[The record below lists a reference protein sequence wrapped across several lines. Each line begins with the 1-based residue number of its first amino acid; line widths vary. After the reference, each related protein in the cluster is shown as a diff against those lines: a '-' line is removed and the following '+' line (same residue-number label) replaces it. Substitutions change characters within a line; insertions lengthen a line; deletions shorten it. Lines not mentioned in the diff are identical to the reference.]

1 MENEFTEKP
10 EEAPAEAGVSNAP
23 QGETVEADGTEEAE
37 KEIDLNRVFP
47 DVEGDLNELFPDLEM
62 KTFLKKIKRNQ
73 KDLDRMK
80 ENFSEPLASDPSD
93 A

>member
-1 MENEFTEKP
+1 MENELSENLEQAPAKAEAP
-10 EEAPAEAGVSNAP
+10 DAPLGEVVDAEEA
-23 QGETVEADGTEEAE
+23 EAE

-47 DVEGDLNELFPDLEM
+47 DAEGDLNELFPDAEM

-80 ENFSEPLASDPSD
+80 ENFSDRAAPGGKV
-93 A
+93 